1 MVLERISEQT
11 PSVDTRI
18 PVPTSN
24 IPPTLIIDCTGKG
37 DDKVALKVLDN
48 AGAESASL
56 IADGNANFTC
66 TTLDGTGLGDDKK
79 MLTIK
84 DNAGVTQATI
94 RASGQ
99 PTFRAH

>member
-37 DDKVALKVLDN
+37 EDKVALKVLDN

-66 TTLDGTGLGDDKK
+66 TTLDGTGLGDNKK
-79 MLTIK
+79 
-84 DNAGVTQATI
+84 DVD
-94 RASGQ
+94 
-99 PTFRAH
+99 H